1 MLRLLKHD
9 RYFLRIKGFF
19 ENVALTDLI
28 VEYINSTSH
37 KNFVGKTKSSLNLK
51 ILFMLKQS

>member
-19 ENVALTDLI
+19 ENGHLLI
-28 VEYINSTSH
+28 L
-37 KNFVGKTKSSLNLK
+37 SSNISIVHHTK
-51 ILFMLKQS
+51 ILSAKQKAAST